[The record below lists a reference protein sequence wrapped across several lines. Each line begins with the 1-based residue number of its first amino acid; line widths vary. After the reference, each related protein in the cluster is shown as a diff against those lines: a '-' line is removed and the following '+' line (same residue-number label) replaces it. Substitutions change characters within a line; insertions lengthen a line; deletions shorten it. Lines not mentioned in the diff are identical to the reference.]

1 MSLGRPVRISKL
13 CGAAPQAPVS
23 LIVLLMCA
31 DYQLVDF
38 WGGEKAGNHRR
49 FFCRDVSSCGERL
62 DFTPEIYSGADWELV
77 AIV

>member
-1 MSLGRPVRISKL
+1 MRISKL

-38 WGGEKAGNHRR
+38 G
-49 FFCRDVSSCGERL
+49 
-62 DFTPEIYSGADWELV
+62 V
-77 AIV
+77 AKRQAIIDGFSVVM